1 MTKDQFI
8 FEKLAREGE
17 CWHEWTEY
25 YNEKGLELGSI
36 CTKCDAI
43 DDKYNYFNPDFTTW
57 EGFGWM
63 WERTEEKYPEFFD
76 SDKRGVF
83 MPIKRADIGVREI
96 CTSHRLINPIRL
108 RDALADYFGWEG
120 SDEYTC

>member
-63 WERTEEKYPEFFD
+63 WERAKEKYPEFFD
-76 SDKRGVF
+76 RNGALVPDDWVPDIFREF
-83 MPIKRADIGVREI
+83 IAD
-96 CTSHRLINPIRL
+96 RLVNPIRL
-108 RDALADYFGWEG
+108 RDELAKYFGWEG
-120 SDEYTC
+120 E

>member
-1 MTKDQFI
+1 MKGITMTKDQFI

-43 DDKYNYFNPDFTTW
+43 DDKYNYFNPDFATW

-63 WERTEEKYPEFFD
+63 WERMEEKYPDFFD
-76 SDKRGVF
+76 STKLGIIGQDTLNGVYCEVF
-83 MPIKRADIGVREI
+83 
-96 CTSHRLINPIRL
+96 TSHKLINPIRL
-108 RDALADYFGWEG
+108 RDALAEYFGWEG
-120 SDEYTC
+120 E